1 MKPRRFSQIMS
12 LLFKNIKSLIGV
24 RPAETKVLKGDELK
38 NLPAIDDAWLYT
50 EDGKISAFGA
60 MKDFS
65 SQFVPDNRDN
75 SELEEV
81 DGSGKFLLPCF
92 CDSHTHLVFADWRQE
107 EFIYKIRGMSYEEI
121 AARGGGI
128 LNSAKR
134 LNETPEEVL
143 LEKALQRIEEIK
155 NHGTGAVE
163 IKSGYGL
170 SYDGELKMLRV
181 IQKLKSLS
189 PIPIKTTFLG
199 AHAIPP
205 EYKDRREEYI
215 KMLIEKLLPV
225 IAEEKLADFCDVFCE
240 KGFFSPEETDMILQ
254 AGWKYG
260 LKPKIHAN
268 QLFISGGVQAGVR
281 NNAISVDHLES
292 VGDEEIECLKNSS
305 TLPTL
310 LPSAAFFL
318 RMQFPPARKMIDAG
332 LPVTLASDYN
342 PGSSPSGRMSFVVSL
357 ACIQMK
363 MTPEEAIN
371 AATLNGARAMELE
384 NELGSIA
391 IGKKANLILTKPLN
405 SIANIPY
412 HFGEDVIER
421 VFTAR
426 EDPSLLQVATPES
439 D

>member
-1 MKPRRFSQIMS
+1 MS
-12 LLFKNIKSLIGV
+12 ILFKNIRSLIGL

-38 NLPAIDDAWLYT
+38 NLPSINDAWLYI
-50 EDGKISAFGA
+50 EDGKILEFGA

-107 EFIYKIRGMSYEEI
+107 EFVNKIKGMSYEEI

-128 LNSAKR
+128 LNSAKK

-143 LEKALQRIEEIK
+143 LEKAVQLIEEIK

-170 SYDGELKMLRV
+170 SYEGELKMLRV
-181 IQKLKSLS
+181 IQKLKALS
-189 PIPIKTTFLG
+189 PIPVKATFLG

-215 KMLIEKLLPV
+215 KLLVEKLLPK
-225 IAEEKLADFCDVFCE
+225 IAEEKLADYCDVFCE

-254 AGWKYG
+254 AAWKYG

-268 QLFISGGVQAGVR
+268 QLSVSGGVQAGVR
-281 NNAISVDHLES
+281 NNAVSVDHLENI
-292 VGDEEIECLKNSS
+292 GDEEIASLKNSN
-305 TLPTL
+305 TIPTL

-318 RMQFPPARKMIDAG
+318 RMPYPPARKMIDAG
-332 LPVTLASDYN
+332 LPVALASDYN
-342 PGSSPSGRMSFVVSL
+342 PGSSPSGRMSFVISL
-357 ACIQMK
+357 ACIQMG

-384 NELGSIA
+384 HELGSIA
-391 IGKKANLILTKPLN
+391 IGKTANLILTQPL
-405 SIANIPY
+405 SSLANIPY
-412 HFGEDVIER
+412 HFDRDVIER
-421 VFTAR
+421 VFIAQEVPGT
-426 EDPSLLQVATPES
+426 LQSAVT
-439 D
+439 